1 MNRKLYCLCSMNMLI
16 RVTNEYANSGDKQ
29 PEYMGK
35 WCQNSWHA
43 LEGGSEYTVLWYVS
57 FKNVR
62 IFIDLGYCLY
72 TTGPRVEVTMEI
84 CSAPFY
90 TSFSELSQYR
100 LPFGFHVNIW
110 QVPRQLECGN
120 TFQIWTQLKLF
131 KGYILNQKS
140 IMDKST
146 AIAFL
151 TPSPAE
157 QASLVYDSLLAMRIN
172 SVADGMSAWFICF
185 LNDPIVCQINKM
197 THILWAVLLNST
209 PYYLLILFMT

>member
-57 FKNVR
+57 QECSHIHR
-62 IFIDLGYCLY
+62 PWLLFIHDWPKGGGYYGNLQRSVLY
-72 TTGPRVEVTMEI
+72 QFFRVITIQVT
-84 CSAPFY
+84 FW
-90 TSFSELSQYR
+90 
-100 LPFGFHVNIW
+100 FHVNIW
-110 QVPRQLECGN
+110 QVPRQLKCGN

-140 IMDKST
+140 MMDKST
-146 AIAFL
+146 DIAFL

-172 SVADGMSAWFICF
+172 SVAGGMSAWFIWF
-185 LNDPIVCQINKM
+185 RNDPIVCQLNKM

-209 PYYLLILFMT
+209 PYYLLTLFMT